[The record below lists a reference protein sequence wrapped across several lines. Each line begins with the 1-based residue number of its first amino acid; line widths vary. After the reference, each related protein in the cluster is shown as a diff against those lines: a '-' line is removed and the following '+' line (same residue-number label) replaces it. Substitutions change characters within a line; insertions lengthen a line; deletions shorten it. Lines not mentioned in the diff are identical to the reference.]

1 MILLL
6 VSLIKLKNC
15 QNECNWWNHEKF
27 LASTYITFC
36 GYFNMKA
43 AKMRIMTPES
53 VLLVIWPP
61 HKPPPLQ
68 FFIFYYLLV
77 IKFNSFL
84 LLKFGWTQVDHK
96 IFFIEMRISFIVRSN
111 VFKDIYHYWV
121 LFMEHSATNN
131 NTHKHKHNN
140 NKNQN

>member
-1 MILLL
+1 MKSWKI
-6 VSLIKLKNC
+6 
-15 QNECNWWNHEKF
+15 

-53 VLLVIWPP
+53 ILLVIWPP

-96 IFFIEMRISFIVRSN
+96 IFFVEMRISLIVRSN
-111 VFKDIYHYWV
+111 VFKDIYITNVFKDIYITNEYFLWGIV
-121 LFMEHSATNN
+121 LPITIHININIKKIT
-131 NTHKHKHNN
+131 
-140 NKNQN
+140 NKNHH